1 MTIDA
6 TLVQSKLVETLQ
18 FIQTASGLDCPPLE
32 GKTKPAEALPKFDSK
47 IWPTA
52 IGMLGASLG
61 ISIPNDVNIFCREKT
76 CIALTIDEIVA
87 LVIDI
92 EKANKVEVE
101 KVVNK

>member
-6 TLVQSKLVETLQ
+6 TIVQAKLVETLQ
-18 FIQTASGLDCPPLE
+18 FIQAASGLECPLLD

-52 IGMLGASLG
+52 IGILGASLG
-61 ISIPNDVNIFCREKT
+61 VSIPDDVNIFCKEKT
-76 CIALTIDEIVA
+76 CIPLTIDEIVA
-87 LVIDI
+87 MVIDI
-92 EKANKVEVE
+92 DKANKLAVE